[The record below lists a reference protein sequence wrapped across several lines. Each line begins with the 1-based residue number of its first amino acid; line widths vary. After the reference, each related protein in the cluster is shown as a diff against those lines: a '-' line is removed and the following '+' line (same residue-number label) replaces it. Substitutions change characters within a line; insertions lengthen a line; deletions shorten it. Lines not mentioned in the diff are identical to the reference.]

1 MFIQALLQLIYL
13 RYYDIYKRTN
23 KVFWRSIDI
32 DGKNM
37 IAYVDSLRQ
46 RSEIQIKIKKIG
58 RKQIYLQ
65 IQGESHFEIEL

>member
-1 MFIQALLQLIYL
+1 MLQVVYL
-13 RYYDIYKRTN
+13 RYYDIYKETN

-46 RSEIQIKIKKIG
+46 RSEIQIKIKKIDN
-58 RKQIYLQ
+58 L
-65 IQGESHFEIEL
+65 